1 MITISRIFVMAN
13 VMAIAL
19 SVPASAQW
27 FNYPTAGIPRT
38 RDGKPDLAAPT
49 PKTADGKPDL
59 SGIWIPSGGISHFLN
74 LAAGQKPEDVPYQPW
89 AKALAEQREERV
101 HKDDPLAQCMPPG
114 VPRVDTHGDHPY
126 KIVQLPRE
134 LIILYETSTNDVF
147 REVFTDGRPL
157 PKDPQ
162 PSWKGYSVGKWEG
175 DTMVIDTIGF
185 NDRGWLDTEKG
196 RPQTQALHV
205 TERFRRL
212 NVGNMELS
220 ITIDD
225 SKAYTKPW
233 TVKFNL
239 GLVPDTELIETV
251 CENSRNV
258 EHMVGK

>member
-1 MITISRIFVMAN
+1 MSPLLRLLAPILLSA
-13 VMAIAL
+13 AL
-19 SVPASAQW
+19 APAQW
-27 FNYPTAGIPRT
+27 LNYPTAGLPRT
-38 RDGKPDLAAPT
+38 RDGKPNLAAPT
-49 PKTADGKPDL
+49 PKAPDGKPDL
-59 SGIWIPSGGISHFLN
+59 SGIWLPSEGVRHFLD
-74 LAAGQKPEDVPYQPW
+74 LAADLKPEDVPYQPW
-89 AKALAEQREERV
+89 AKALADKREDAV

-126 KIVQLPRE
+126 KIIQLPRE
-134 LIILYETSTNDVF
+134 LVMLYETSTNDVF

-185 NDRGWLDTEKG
+185 NDRGWIDTEKG

-205 TERFRRL
+205 IERFRRL
-212 NVGNMELS
+212 NVGNLELS

-225 SKAYTKPW
+225 PKAYTKPW
-233 TVKFNL
+233 TAKIHL
-239 GLVPDTELIETV
+239 DLLPDTELIETA